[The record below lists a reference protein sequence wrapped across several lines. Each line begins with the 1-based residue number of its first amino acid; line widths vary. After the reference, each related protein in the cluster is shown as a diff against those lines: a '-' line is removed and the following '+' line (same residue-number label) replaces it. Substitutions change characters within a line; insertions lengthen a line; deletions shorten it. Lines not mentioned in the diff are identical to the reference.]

1 MDTQQAISADSHVDL
16 PWLPDDI
23 FKEAAP
29 QALRD
34 RVPTLTDTPS
44 GRQWT
49 YPGRPWMGGAAGP
62 SAHSVF
68 EWLWQWILSV
78 PAA

>member
-16 PWLPDDI
+16 PWFPEDI

-34 RVPTLTDTPS
+34 RVPTIVDTPD

-49 YPGRPWMGGAAGP
+49 IRAVHGWVVRKASQAARAKTTSG
-62 SAHSVF
+62 
-68 EWLWQWILSV
+68 
-78 PAA
+78 